1 MLVRLRILIKN
12 GPKIDP
18 KSGQKWS
25 KNGNQYFFTFDVKKV
40 MMERVRTPLELKEVQ
55 EGSFNFRSYRVL
67 GPSWTD
73 FNFFGPPFGRLLGP
87 SGCGQGAPG
96 GLPGA
101 LWRLFL
107 CYICI
112 QNVSSTLLYRNEK
125 IAVLCW

>member
-1 MLVRLRILIKN
+1 M
-12 GPKIDP
+12 D
-18 KSGQKWS
+18 QKW
-25 KNGNQYFFTFDVKKV
+25 NPIFFHIQCEKIFN
-40 MMERVRTPLELKEVQ
+40 ERVRTPLGLKEVQ

-101 LWRLFL
+101 LWRLF
-107 CYICI
+107 CVTF
-112 QNVSSTLLYRNEK
+112 VSRVFQVRYYTEMK
-125 IAVLCW
+125 K